1 MIIRETSAEPKS
13 IRIPSWTMRAGAVA
27 LFAIII
33 LLIMGMVSYIQ
44 ISGKASLVDD
54 LQSENEIL
62 QDYTGRVHQLETDLQ
77 TNRLLLNRMMEL
89 AGISND
95 NDTSG
100 GLLAG
105 AGGATSGAGHSG
117 ARPVWEH
124 LGQVDDTIP
133 RTTPFGLPMLGTLS
147 RGFALDESLGARRHF
162 GIDIAAKE
170 GTPLFATADGT
181 VEFADW
187 DDTFG
192 YYLILDHVEG
202 FKTHF
207 GHNRAL
213 LVAVGET
220 VKRGELI
227 ALSGNTGRSTAPHLH
242 YEIRLMG
249 EPVDP
254 EEYMETSEL
263 EQME

>member
-1 MIIRETSAEPKS
+1 MLISETAAEPKS
-13 IRIPSWTMRAGAVA
+13 IRIPSWTLRAIAVVLVAIVILGAMVA
-27 LFAIII
+27 L
-33 LLIMGMVSYIQ
+33 SYLQ
-44 ISGKASLVDD
+44 LFDKASLAED

-62 QDYTGRVHQLETDLQ
+62 RNYTGRVHQLETDLK

-89 AGISND
+89 AGILND
-95 NDTSG
+95 DDTSG
-100 GLLAG
+100 GLLSEARD
-105 AGGATSGAGHSG
+105 ATVGAGHVG
-117 ARPVWEH
+117 ASPAWEH
-124 LGQVDDTIP
+124 SHRVDDTIP
-133 RTTPFGLPMLGTLS
+133 RTTPYGLPMLGTLS
-147 RGFALDESLGARRHF
+147 RGFAPDESLGARRHF

-170 GTPLFATADGT
+170 GTPVFATADGT
-181 VEFADW
+181 VEFAGW
-187 DDTFG
+187 DETFG
-192 YYLILDHVEG
+192 YYLIVDHLEG

-213 LVAVGET
+213 LVAIGET

-254 EEYMETSEL
+254 DEYMETSKL